1 MPDNKPYYYMR
12 LKEYFFDSDELIIIE
27 NMENGYLYSNILL
40 KMYLK
45 SLKRDGELMLADD
58 IPYTTEI
65 LAKVIH
71 HTVADVE
78 KALDLFES
86 LGLIERI
93 KSTGS
98 IFMTNIQNYIG
109 KSSTE
114 ADRQRSYQRRIQ
126 EARNK
131 SNSSQCKESSKKPS
145 KKPSEISNT
154 CKESNENCEE
164 SSKKSYDISTPER
177 ETEIELNSER
187 ELNTEGESERE
198 KSSDTQTTRDDAYMT
213 IQYNNGR
220 SEYNISFDDYSYYK
234 TLNTGNIVYLLTEI
248 KTQIESGQVKASHNG
263 DVHDYIIKQLKGA

>member
-1 MPDNKPYYYMR
+1 MADNKPYYYMR
-12 LKEYFFDSDELIIIE
+12 LKEYFFDSDELVIIE
-27 NMENGYLYSNILL
+27 SMENGYMYSNILL

-45 SLKRDGELMLADD
+45 SLKRDGKLMLAED

-65 LAKVIH
+65 LSKVIH
-71 HTVADVE
+71 HNVSDVE

-93 KSTGS
+93 KSSGA
-98 IFMTNIQNYIG
+98 IFMANIQNYIG

-126 EARNK
+126 EERNK
-131 SNSSQCKESSKKPS
+131 SNSNHCKE
-145 KKPSEISNT
+145 PSEISNT
-154 CKESNENCEE
+154 CKESNENCKE
-164 SSKKSYDISTPER
+164 SCKEPSEISTPER
-177 ETEIELNSER
+177 ETERELNSER

-198 KSSDTQTTRDDAYMT
+198 GSSVSQTTRDDAYMT

-234 TLNTGNIVYLLTEI
+234 TLNKGNIVYLLTEI
-248 KTQIESGQVKASHNG
+248 KDHIESGQVKVSHNG
-263 DVHDYIIKQLKGA
+263 DVHDYIIEQLKGA